1 MFNQL
6 QVGIRYIVMRRPEVL
21 LNEAQNVGRGQYTDH
36 CLIALASDATRVG
49 NFKDPKRGPVW
60 VVTLVQ

>member
-1 MFNQL
+1 
-6 QVGIRYIVMRRPEVL
+6 MRRPEVL

-49 NFKDPKRGPVW
+49 NFKDPKRDPVW